1 MDVTEDFS
9 PYRTDAYIS
18 IEYGFVCV
26 VTGASQPV
34 GQAIIQELAACDK
47 TASSDL
53 YKKLV
58 DKIGE
63 EYPNCKVIPYPVH
76 VTKEDETL
84 VLIDEVLNA
93 FGRLDVWVCS
103 SGLLG
108 PPSIEATTP
117 DDLQKCFEAHSLA
130 PFFALKYAP
139 AAMAKLTEKKAYPNA
154 TPKTQ
159 KYGSIIVVS
168 SVASVHGGCW
178 GPCYTM
184 TSHAALGVVKAGVAT
199 LKGTGV
205 RINCVS
211 AGQVDIGVD
220 LQGFD
225 MRGMTSQF
233 PPASLQKPETQRTT
247 IGLERAGQ
255 PQEVARV
262 AGFLASGFSSY
273 VTGANLIVDGGAS
286 CKQPRNGDGRNGWN
300 QQLSNRSTNLLVL
313 FYVHS
318 GCLHFIAASLK
329 FIIMSSLKFERVSS
343 ADVSIVQSTCQ
354 EYGLTKEEFSELHS
368 RAVAAKSTAYCPYS
382 QFRVGSSI
390 LSTKGVFFN
399 GANVENA
406 SYPVGTCAE
415 RVAFAKAVT
424 EGHPKIKA
432 VAVATDISP
441 PASPCGMCRQF
452 IREFCDLDAPIIMF
466 DKDDNYTVKR
476 LEELL
481 PLSFGPEALPPPASR
496 SA

>member
-9 PYRTDAYIS
+9 PYRADGKL
-18 IEYGFVCV
+18 YGFVCV

-34 GQAIIQELAACDK
+34 GQAIIEELAAHGAACIYACDR
-47 TASSDL
+47 TASSGL
-53 YKKLV
+53 YKELV
-58 DKIGE
+58 ENLAE
-63 EYPNCKVIPYPVH
+63 EFPNCKVIPYPFH
-76 VTKEDETL
+76 VAKEDETL

-108 PPSIEATTP
+108 PPSIAATTP

-154 TPKTQ
+154 APKNQ
-159 KYGSIIVVS
+159 KYGSVIVIS

-205 RINCVS
+205 RINCIS
-211 AGQVDIGVD
+211 PGQVDIGVD

-233 PPASLQKPETQRTT
+233 PPASLQKPEAQRTT
-247 IGLERAGQ
+247 IGLERAGK

-273 VTGANLIVDGGAS
+273 ITGANLIVDGGAS
-286 CKQPRNGDGRNGWN
+286 VMNP
-300 QQLSNRSTNLLVL
+300 
-313 FYVHS
+313 
-318 GCLHFIAASLK
+318 
-329 FIIMSSLKFERVSS
+329 
-343 ADVSIVQSTCQ
+343 
-354 EYGLTKEEFSELHS
+354 LT
-368 RAVAAKSTAYCPYS
+368 
-382 QFRVGSSI
+382 I
-390 LSTKGVFFN
+390 
-399 GANVENA
+399 
-406 SYPVGTCAE
+406 
-415 RVAFAKAVT
+415 
-424 EGHPKIKA
+424 
-432 VAVATDISP
+432 
-441 PASPCGMCRQF
+441 
-452 IREFCDLDAPIIMF
+452 PI
-466 DKDDNYTVKR
+466 
-476 LEELL
+476 
-481 PLSFGPEALPPPASR
+481 
-496 SA
+496 